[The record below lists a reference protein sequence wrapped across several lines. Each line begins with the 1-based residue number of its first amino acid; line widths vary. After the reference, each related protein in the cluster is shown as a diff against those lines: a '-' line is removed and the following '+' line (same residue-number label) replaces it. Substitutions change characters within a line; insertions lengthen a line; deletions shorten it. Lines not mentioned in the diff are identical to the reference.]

1 MTGTR
6 QLTALRA
13 TWLFDG
19 EVLRPDP
26 VVLVDGGTVV
36 GVGSAP
42 PGVEV
47 VDLPGATLLP
57 GLVDPHVH
65 LDFDASGALAA
76 MATAARTALLAGIT
90 TVRDLGDQ
98 DYLALAL
105 RDRPDLPTIL
115 AAGPPITTP
124 ATEAI
129 LAAVRERA
137 ERGCDLVKIVA
148 SGFGVAELRAAV
160 DQAHRLGLPVAVHA
174 HGETAMADAVA
185 AGTDSL
191 EHVSFRTKDGVIKA
205 IVAERVIV
213 GATMGGEPSMPNLR
227 RLVAEGAIVVV
238 GTGPGHPHATL
249 PHVLP
254 DLLSIGMSPVDA
266 LRTVTSKAAGA
277 CGLATT
283 KGRLLP
289 GRDADILVVDGN
301 PLTDPT
307 ALARVRAVY
316 KNGVLVS

>member
-26 VVLVDGGTVV
+26 VVLLDGGTVV

-47 VDLPGATLLP
+47 IDRPGATLLP

-76 MATAARTALLAGIT
+76 MVTAARTALLAGIT

-105 RDRPDLPTIL
+105 RDRPDLPAIL
-115 AAGPPITTP
+115 TAGPPITTP
-124 ATEAI
+124 ATV
-129 LAAVRERA
+129 AAVRERA

-160 DQAHRLGLPVAVHA
+160 DEAHRLGLPVAVHA
-174 HGETAMADAVA
+174 NGETAIADAVA
-185 AGTDSL
+185 AGVDSL
-191 EHVSFRTKDGVIKA
+191 EHVSFRTADGGSDLIKA

-213 GATMGGEPSMPNLR
+213 GVTMGREPSMPALR

-238 GTGPGHPHATL
+238 GTGQGKPHATL

-254 DLLSIGMSPVDA
+254 DLLSIGMSPIDA

-316 KNGVLVS
+316 KNGELVS